1 MAKNN
6 LTKVINCIAFIGLIM
21 VAIVLVLQKILSGEL
36 IGALR
41 TVGESIAYF
50 VTAVSAYFYVRSK
63 RNVWWYI
70 AYVVALILIVI
81 FMVLRAN

>member
-6 LTKVINCIAFIGLIM
+6 FSKIINFIAFIGLIM
-21 VAIVLVLQKILSGEL
+21 VAVVLVLQKILSGEL

-41 TVGESIAYF
+41 TIGEAIAYF
-50 VTAVSAYFYVRSK
+50 VTAVSAFFYVRSK

-70 AYVVALILIVI
+70 AYTVAIILVII